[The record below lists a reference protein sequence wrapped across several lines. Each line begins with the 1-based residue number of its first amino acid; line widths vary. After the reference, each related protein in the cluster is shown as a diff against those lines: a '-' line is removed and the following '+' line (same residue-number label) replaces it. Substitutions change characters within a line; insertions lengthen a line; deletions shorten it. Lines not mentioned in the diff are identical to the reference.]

1 MGGQVP
7 RREGAHVCSRSY
19 CADEDEHVARE
30 GGYVEEMGLRVG
42 GRPTL

>member
-1 MGGQVP
+1 ME
-7 RREGAHVCSRSY
+7 RGANVGSKSY
-19 CADEDEHVARE
+19 CAGEDEHVARE